1 MGLIAF
7 PLLVC
12 IVGVLMFALS
22 ANPKLQ
28 KIGFALFVI
37 GAAVCLMQAG
47 PEMIKLFGGRS

>member
-22 ANPKLQ
+22 ANSKLV

-37 GAAVCLMQAG
+37 GAAVSLLSVG
-47 PEMIKLFGGRS
+47 PEMAKLFGHP

>member
-12 IVGVLMFALS
+12 IVGLLMYALS
-22 ANPKLQ
+22 GNPKLC

-37 GAAVCLMQAG
+37 GAAVCLMQSPG
-47 PEMIKLFGGRS
+47 LVKSFGG